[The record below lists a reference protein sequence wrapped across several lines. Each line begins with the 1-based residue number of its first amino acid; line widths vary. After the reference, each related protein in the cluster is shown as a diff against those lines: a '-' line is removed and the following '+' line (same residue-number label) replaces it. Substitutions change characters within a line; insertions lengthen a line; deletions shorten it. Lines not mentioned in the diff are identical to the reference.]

1 MKKGVSLPA
10 RVLLVAALVF
20 ALLYGAASVS
30 QTADERG
37 ADTIRQAVLRA
48 AVNCYAIEGAYP
60 ENLNYL
66 KKHYGLRYDERRY
79 LVSYDAFS
87 QNLLPDVFV
96 FVRGGADVER

>member
-1 MKKGVSLPA
+1 MKNSVSLPA
-10 RVLLVAALVF
+10 RALFAAALLLL
-20 ALLYGAASVS
+20 ALLFGAFGIEKR
-30 QTADERG
+30 ADERG
-37 ADTIRQAVLRA
+37 AAAIRQAVLRA

-60 ENLNYL
+60 ENLDYL

-96 FVRGGADVER
+96 FPRGGASP